1 MRTPNVK
8 TIFSDPLEVGHPAML
23 LWEFCWRGTARSFHF
38 GAAGGIAAVF
48 IFPQTIPAYYAPFT
62 LLPHLMLF
70 AILISFLYGG
80 LLGGFIGILLGLIT
94 LFLSHHKFYKLI
106 MVFIGL
112 CSGFALNYLCL
123 IIFFETYSVNRPLH
137 LAVSLHGS
145 IVASM
150 TAGYFAYEAAVW
162 RKKAKKKRTPA
173 DLEINSEIKSLS

>member
-1 MRTPNVK
+1 
-8 TIFSDPLEVGHPAML
+8 ML
-23 LWEFCWRGTARSFHF
+23 LWEFCWRGAARSFHF
-38 GAAGGIAAVF
+38 GAAGAIAAIF
-48 IFPQTIPAYYAPFT
+48 IFPQTIPAYAT
-62 LLPHLMLF
+62 LSPLPHLMLF

-94 LFLSHHKFYKLI
+94 LFLSRHKFYKLI
-106 MVFIGL
+106 MVVIGL
-112 CSGFALNYLCL
+112 CSGFALNYLCF

-150 TAGYFAYEAAVW
+150 AAGYFAYEASVW